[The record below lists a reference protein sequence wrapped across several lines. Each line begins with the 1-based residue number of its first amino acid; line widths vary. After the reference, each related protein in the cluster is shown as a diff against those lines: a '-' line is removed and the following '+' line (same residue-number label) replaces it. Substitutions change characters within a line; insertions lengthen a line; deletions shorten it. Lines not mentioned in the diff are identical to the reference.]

1 MVPCYLKHTWE
12 VTSNVGQTT
21 YVKQWSGD
29 LSQNMLTG
37 ILLALALLPGAIA
50 FSFIAGVSPTIGM
63 LSTGLM
69 MLVLSFTGNRTLMV
83 SAPSSGVSLV
93 VAPLMASHGLK
104 ALILAT
110 LFMGVIQIIL
120 GYCHINKLLN
130 FVPTGVV
137 IGFMNALGL
146 LLFTS
151 QLKHIFNIS
160 ASTYAFAIASF
171 FIIWLAG
178 QYIKLIPAPLIAIII
193 LTLLAGVIKPN
204 IQYVSDM
211 ASIHIKM
218 PIPSIPNEMSD
229 LNIVMVALLY
239 GVAMAIVAVIQT
251 TLTAQMVDVVTSTTS
266 DKNKESIGQGIANI
280 IVGLF
285 GGFGGSALVGQSRFN
300 IAMGANSRV
309 STFITGSFLLICLFI
324 FGEIIGRI
332 PMAVLATVLI
342 TISLGTFDR
351 RTVPFIR
358 KAPLLNS
365 TLIISTVLLILITN
379 NLALG
384 VVVVT
389 ISYYMIFRFIN
400 KKGRDI

>member
-266 DKNKESIGQGIANI
+266 DKNKESIGQGIANF

-285 GGFGGSALVGQSRFN
+285 GGFGGSGLVGQSRFN

>member
-218 PIPSIPNEMSD
+218 PIPSIPNEMSY

-266 DKNKESIGQGIANI
+266 DKNKESIGQGIANF

>member
-63 LSTGLM
+63 LGTGLM

-266 DKNKESIGQGIANI
+266 DKNKESIGQGIANF

-342 TISLGTFDR
+342 TISLGTFDS

>member
-160 ASTYAFAIASF
+160 ASTYVFAIASF

-266 DKNKESIGQGIANI
+266 DKNKESIGQGIANF

-309 STFITGSFLLICLFI
+309 STFITGSFLLICLLI

>member
-1 MVPCYLKHTWE
+1 M
-12 VTSNVGQTT
+12 GQTT

-37 ILLALALLPGAIA
+37 MLLALALLPGAIA

-93 VAPLMASHGLK
+93 VAPLMASHGLN

-120 GYCHINKLLN
+120 GYCHINKLLD
-130 FVPTGVV
+130 FIPTGVV

-151 QLKHIFNIS
+151 QLKNIFNIS
-160 ASTYAFAIASF
+160 ASTYVFAIASF

-193 LTLLAGVIKPN
+193 LTLLAGVVKPN

-211 ASIHIKM
+211 ASLHIKM

-266 DKNKESIGQGIANI
+266 DKNKETIGQGIANF

-300 IAMGANSRV
+300 VAMGANSRL

-351 RTVPFIR
+351 RTMPFIR

-365 TLIISTVLLILITN
+365 ILIISTVVIILITN
-379 NLALG
+379 NLAIG

-389 ISYYMIFRFIN
+389 ISYYMIFCFIN

>member
-266 DKNKESIGQGIANI
+266 DKNKESIGQGIANF

>member
-83 SAPSSGVSLV
+83 LAPSSGVSLV

-160 ASTYAFAIASF
+160 ASTYVFAIASF

-218 PIPSIPNEMSD
+218 PISSIPNEMSD

-266 DKNKESIGQGIANI
+266 DKNKESIGQGIANF

>member
-266 DKNKESIGQGIANI
+266 DKNKESIGQGIANF

-351 RTVPFIR
+351 LTVPFIR

>member
-229 LNIVMVALLY
+229 LNIVIVALLY

-266 DKNKESIGQGIANI
+266 DKNKESIGQGIANF

>member
-1 MVPCYLKHTWE
+1 M
-12 VTSNVGQTT
+12 GQTT
-21 YVKQWSGD
+21 YIKQWSGD

-69 MLVLSFTGNRTLMV
+69 MFVLSFTGNRTLMV

-93 VAPLMASHGLK
+93 VAPLMASHGLN

-120 GYCHINKLLN
+120 GYCHINKLLE
-130 FVPTGVV
+130 FIPTGVV
-137 IGFMNALGL
+137 IGFMNALGI

-151 QLKHIFNIS
+151 QLKNIFNIS
-160 ASTYAFAIASF
+160 TSTYAFAIASF
-171 FIIWLAG
+171 FIIWLAR

-193 LTLLAGVIKPN
+193 LTLFAGVVKPN

-218 PIPSIPNEMSD
+218 PMPSIPNEISD

-239 GVAMAIVAVIQT
+239 GLAMAIVAVIQT
-251 TLTAQMVDVVTSTTS
+251 TLTAQMVDVVTSTPS
-266 DKNKESIGQGIANI
+266 DKNKESIGQGIANF

-300 IAMGANSRV
+300 VAMGANSRV
-309 STFITGSFLLICLFI
+309 STFITGSFLLICLFV
-324 FGEIIGRI
+324 FGEVIGRI

-351 RTVPFIR
+351 RTMPFIS

-365 TLIISTVLLILITN
+365 NLIISTVVIILITN

>member
-93 VAPLMASHGLK
+93 VAPLMASHGLN

-120 GYCHINKLLN
+120 GYCHINKLLD
-130 FVPTGVV
+130 FIPTGVV

-160 ASTYAFAIASF
+160 ASTYVFAIASF

-193 LTLLAGVIKPN
+193 LTLLAGVMKPN

-211 ASIHIKM
+211 APIHIKM
-218 PIPSIPNEMSD
+218 PIPSIPNEISD
-229 LNIVMVALLY
+229 LNIVMIALLY
-239 GVAMAIVAVIQT
+239 GIAMAIVAVIQT

-266 DKNKESIGQGIANI
+266 DKNKESIGQGIANF

-300 IAMGANSRV
+300 VAMGANSRL

-351 RTVPFIR
+351 RTLPFIR

-365 TLIISTVLLILITN
+365 ILIISTVVIILITN

-389 ISYYMIFRFIN
+389 ISYYMIYRFIN

>member
-1 MVPCYLKHTWE
+1 M
-12 VTSNVGQTT
+12 GQTT

-63 LSTGLM
+63 LGTGLM

-266 DKNKESIGQGIANI
+266 DKNKESIGQGIANF

-342 TISLGTFDR
+342 TISLGTFDS

>member
-266 DKNKESIGQGIANI
+266 DKNKESIGQGIANF

-285 GGFGGSALVGQSRFN
+285 GGFVGSALVGQSRFN

>member
-1 MVPCYLKHTWE
+1 M
-12 VTSNVGQTT
+12 GQTT

-178 QYIKLIPAPLIAIII
+178 QYIKLIPAPLTAIII

-266 DKNKESIGQGIANI
+266 DKNKESIGQGIANF